1 MPVSG
6 ASTNAVATAVH
17 ATARTDACSPMAA
30 ATAATVAAGANTR
43 RAVSD
48 TGWGISVA
56 ARPAAH
62 PTHSPTE
69 ATVRTGTAAPPRA
82 WASAGPAV
90 NGRAAHQA
98 RRIQGKRR
106 RTVGGSTGGAKL
118 RSSGVKSAADGA
130 NGGELA
136 ERNGQTRR
144 VDGS

>member
-48 TGWGISVA
+48 TGWGINVA

-106 RTVGGSTGGAKL
+106 RTVGGSTGGANL
-118 RSSGVKSAADGA
+118 EAAA
-130 NGGELA
+130 SNPPPTA
-136 ERNGQTRR
+136 RTVVNW
-144 VDGS
+144 